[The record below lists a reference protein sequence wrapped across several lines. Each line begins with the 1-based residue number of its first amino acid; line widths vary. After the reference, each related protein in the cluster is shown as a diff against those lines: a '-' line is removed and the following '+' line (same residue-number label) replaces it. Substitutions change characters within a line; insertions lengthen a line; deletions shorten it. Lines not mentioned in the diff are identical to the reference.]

1 MWLWIFIF
9 GVINEKPY
17 MKKLELLI
25 CLVMFMIASAKADVI
40 ESELQKSRMDNGF
53 IACTSIVKKDCFRF
67 NHNTKSMQTI
77 NFNNTKKPLASTDE
91 YVGANDSYFNPNSTT
106 FDKNAIVNFNTTN
119 SNQVLMQS
127 YSAELNPEPTIQN
140 LIKDKINIPVKTTEN
155 SQLNVGANKVEF
167 NWSY

>member
-106 FDKNAIVNFNTTN
+106 FDKNAIVNFNITN
-119 SNQVLMQS
+119 YKSITFTNEFHNQ
-127 YSAELNPEPTIQN
+127 NI
-140 LIKDKINIPVKTTEN
+140 LIIRSI
-155 SQLNVGANKVEF
+155 LANK
-167 NWSY
+167 WLICPKSRQKL